1 MVDIK
6 TYAKDMT
13 PIKLLQM
20 AINTFADAE
29 ITHDVIS
36 RKVHMMGFQGAKR
49 YNRYRSLEDRKL
61 RVKLQHYVI
70 DIFGMDLEA
79 DWKGKDISFNDYKG
93 YLEYYLDTE
102 VEVYAMLNK
111 IHNELVLN
119 GYNAEACIIKDYLP
133 SVVKEIEKVRRWT
146 LDAENSDWDYTLIKI
161 FDDKLHDKMKDV
173 EE

>member
-1 MVDIK
+1 MIVNDLYINSNDVQTFILFENGGIK
-6 TYAKDMT
+6 
-13 PIKLLQM
+13 PC
-20 AINTFADAE
+20 
-29 ITHDVIS
+29 
-36 RKVHMMGFQGAKR
+36 
-49 YNRYRSLEDRKL
+49 
-61 RVKLQHYVI
+61 
-70 DIFGMDLEA
+70 
-79 DWKGKDISFNDYKG
+79 YKG